1 MDERPRWGIFP
12 ISICCL
18 QRIWLS
24 AEGAMM
30 VLEAASLSH
39 ASLMDYW

>member
-18 QRIWLS
+18 QKIWLS
-24 AEGAMM
+24 AEM